1 MGDEWGT
8 STGRTVREP
17 VDSDYQSDYLIGME
31 TTLTTFQRNF
41 SDARKAADR
50 GELVAIRGDDESE
63 YLFCKRPAA
72 PFRPF
77 ADLEAHFGVVAL
89 ETKNEPLRDRIRRR
103 LRKTTAA

>member
-1 MGDEWGT
+1 
-8 STGRTVREP
+8 
-17 VDSDYQSDYLIGME
+17 ME